1 VSLVKQPTILDV
13 AERAGVSKSLV
24 SLAMRGSDQVSAA
37 SRKAIFAAASELG
50 YRPNAAARSLV
61 RQRSFIFGV
70 MLSDLHNPFFA
81 EVVDGIDDAAVSA
94 GYRALYNSGRRS
106 PRLEAEAIET
116 LLELRVDGLI
126 VAAPAV
132 GPKSAVAAAQSVP
145 TVVVGRATRSPEID
159 CVTNDDRLGGE
170 LVVDHLVSLGHRR
183 IAHIHGGSGAGAHP
197 RRTGYER
204 AMRRHDLAA
213 EIRTVA
219 GAYTEDAGMKGMAEL
234 LDSGD
239 PPTAVFAANDV
250 AAIGALGVLDESGL
264 RVPEDMS
271 VVGYDNTHIS
281 GRHRF
286 DLTTVDQPRFEI
298 GRTAVALL
306 LERLDGERFDAKRV
320 VLAPRLV
327 ARGSS
332 AGVPRGAAARPA

>member
-1 VSLVKQPTILDV
+1 MKQPTILDV

-24 SLAMRGSDQVSAA
+24 SLAMRGSDQVGAA
-37 SRKAIFAAASELG
+37 SRKAIFEAAAELG

-61 RQRSFIFGV
+61 RQRSFILGV

-81 EVVDGIDDAAVSA
+81 EVVDGIDDAALSA

-116 LLELRVDGLI
+116 LLELRVDGLV
-126 VAAPAV
+126 VAAPAIS
-132 GPKSAVAAAQSVP
+132 PKAAVAAARSVP
-145 TVVVGRATRSPEID
+145 TVVVGRATRSPQID

-170 LVVDHLVSLGHRR
+170 LVVDHLVSLGHRH

-204 AMRRHDLAA
+204 AMRRHGLAS
-213 EIRTVA
+213 EVRSVT
-219 GAYTEDAGMKGMAEL
+219 GAYTEQAGMEAMTEL
-234 LDSGD
+234 LNSDNR
-239 PPTAVFAANDV
+239 PTAVFAANDV
-250 AAIGALGVLDESGL
+250 AAIGALDVLDERGL
-264 RVPEDMS
+264 RVPEDIS

-281 GRHRF
+281 GRHRYA
-286 DLTTVDQPRFEI
+286 LTTVDQPRSEI
-298 GRTAVALL
+298 GRVAVSLL
-306 LERLDGERFDAKRV
+306 LERLNGERIEARRV

-327 ARGSS
+327 VRRSS
-332 AGVPRGAAARPA
+332 ADAPRRATPQPT

>member
-1 VSLVKQPTILDV
+1 MKQPTILDV

-24 SLAMRGSDQVSAA
+24 SLAMRGSDQVGAA
-37 SRKAIFAAASELG
+37 SRKAIFEAAAELG

-61 RQRSFIFGV
+61 RQRSFILGV

-81 EVVDGIDDAAVSA
+81 EVVDGIDDAALVA

-132 GPKSAVAAAQSVP
+132 GPSAAVAAARSVA
-145 TVVVGRATRSPEID
+145 TVVVGRATRSAAID

-204 AMRRHDLAA
+204 AMRRHGLEA
-213 EIRTVA
+213 EIRSVA
-219 GAYTEDAGMKGMAEL
+219 GAYTEAAGMEGMEQL
-234 LDSGD
+234 LGSANR
-239 PPTAVFAANDV
+239 PTAVFAANDI
-250 AAIGALGVLDESGL
+250 AAIGVLDVLDGYGL
-264 RVPEDMS
+264 RVPDDVS

-298 GRTAVALL
+298 GRMAVALL
-306 LERLDGERFDAKRV
+306 LERLDGGRTEAKRV

-327 ARGSS
+327 ARSS
-332 AGVPRGAAARPA
+332 SSPVLLRAHSRRG

>member
-1 VSLVKQPTILDV
+1 MVKQPTILDV

-24 SLAMRGSDQVSAA
+24 SLAMRGSDQVGAA
-37 SRKAIFAAASELG
+37 SRKAIFEAAAELG

-61 RQRSFIFGV
+61 RQRSFILGV

-81 EVVDGIDDAAVSA
+81 EVVDGIDDAALVA

-106 PRLEAEAIET
+106 PQLEAEAIET

-132 GPKSAVAAAQSVP
+132 GPNAAVAAASSVA
-145 TVVVGRATRSPEID
+145 TVVVGRATRSAAID

-204 AMRRHDLAA
+204 AMRRHGLEA
-213 EIRTVA
+213 EIRCVA
-219 GAYTEDAGMKGMAEL
+219 GAYTEAAGMKGMEQL
-234 LDSGD
+234 LDSGTR
-239 PPTAVFAANDV
+239 PTAVFAANDV
-250 AAIGALGVLDESGL
+250 AAIGALDVLDEHGL
-264 RVPEDMS
+264 RVPDDVS

-298 GRTAVALL
+298 GRMAVLLL
-306 LERLDGERFDAKRV
+306 LERLDGGRTEAKRV

-332 AGVPRGAAARPA
+332 APGTLRAAAKRA

>member
-1 VSLVKQPTILDV
+1 MKQPTILDV
-13 AERAGVSKSLV
+13 AKRAGVSKSLV

-37 SRKAIFAAASELG
+37 SRQAIFEAAADLG

-61 RQRSFIFGV
+61 RQRSFILGV

-81 EVVDGIDDAAVSA
+81 EVVDGIDDAALTA

-106 PRLEAEAIET
+106 PQLEAEAIET

-126 VAAPAV
+126 VAAPAI
-132 GPKSAVAAAQSVP
+132 GPKSAVAAARSVP
-145 TVVVGRATRSPEID
+145 TVVVGRATRSAEID

-170 LVVDHLVSLGHRR
+170 LVVDHLVSLGHRQ

-204 AMRRHDLAA
+204 AMRRHGLSA
-213 EIRTVA
+213 EIRSVA
-219 GAYTEDAGMKGMAEL
+219 GAYTEDAGMRGMEEL

-239 PPTAVFAANDV
+239 RPTAVFVANDI
-250 AAIGALGVLDESGL
+250 AAIGALDVLDEYGL
-264 RVPEDMS
+264 RVPEDLS

-286 DLTTVDQPRFEI
+286 DLTTIDQPRSEI
-298 GRTAVALL
+298 GYTAVSLL
-306 LERLDGERFDAKRV
+306 LERLDEGRIEAKRV

-332 AGVPRGAAARPA
+332 ARVSLRAAAERA